1 MKLSFKF
8 KPTINHKNLNIIRT
22 LSFHTSKLYN
32 IVNYSIHNGENKPV
46 YSKLDK
52 KFRANW
58 HCDYL
63 HSHNRQHCLKMLAQ
77 NWKSYFRSL
86 NDYKNNPSKYNAMPK
101 PPQYK
106 YLDSNPN
113 EIIFT
118 NYAIRIKNGNL
129 LLSLSKKMKSD
140 YKVDNLKFELSDKVQ
155 SFIIINMDSIQQ
167 VKIKRESVSNRWY
180 LIVVYKKECK
190 NNEGD
195 NVMSIDP
202 GLDNLAAIT
211 FKDND
216 ENYLIN
222 GKPLK
227 SKNSYYNK
235 EIARLS
241 SIRMKQVG
249 SKKFKNTNKIKSL
262 RVDRRNYVLDY
273 LHKASRKV
281 INIALN
287 NNVGTIVIGDIKNI
301 KQNSTI
307 KSFVQIPIQRFV
319 NMIEYK
325 AELEGINVVRLNEA
339 YTSGC
344 SAVELE
350 TLNKSNY
357 NISRRITRGLFKNKK
372 TTINSDI
379 NGSLNILRKYL
390 KDKCISELV
399 KRARDNGVVYPP
411 KRISV
416 A

>member
-8 KPTINHKNLNIIRT
+8 KPAINHKNLNIIRT
-22 LSFHTSKLYN
+22 LSYHTSKLYN
-32 IVNYSIHNGENKPV
+32 IVNYSVNKGKNKPV
-46 YSKLDK
+46 YTKLDEQ
-52 KFRANW
+52 FRGNW
-58 HCDYL
+58 HCDFL
-63 HSHNRQHCLKMLAQ
+63 HSHNRQHYLKLLAQ

-86 NDYKNNPSKYNAMPK
+86 NDYKNNPSKYNGMPK
-101 PPQYK
+101 PPKYK

-129 LLSLSKKMKSD
+129 LLSLSKKMKSM

-155 SFIIINMDSIQQ
+155 SFINMDSIQQ

-180 LIVVYKKECK
+180 LIVVYNKECK
-190 NNEGD
+190 NNDGD

-211 FKDND
+211 FKDSNK
-216 ENYLIN
+216 NYLIN

-227 SKNSYYNK
+227 SKNAYYNK

-262 RVDRRNYVLDY
+262 RINRKNYVLDY
-273 LHKASRKV
+273 LHKASRQV
-281 INIALN
+281 INIALDN
-287 NNVGTIVIGDIKNI
+287 HVGTIVIGDIKNI

-307 KSFVQIPIQRFV
+307 KSFVQIPVQRFV

-325 AELEGINVVRLNEA
+325 AKLEGINVIKINEA

-344 SAVELE
+344 SAVDLE
-350 TLNKSNY
+350 KINKSNY
-357 NISRRITRGLFKNKK
+357 NKSRRVYRGLFENKK

-390 KDKCISELV
+390 KDKCIPELING
-399 KRARDNGVVYPP
+399 ARDNGVVYPP

>member
-8 KPTINHKNLNIIRT
+8 KPAINHKNLNIIRT
-22 LSFHTSKLYN
+22 LSYHTSKLYN
-32 IVNYSIHNGENKPV
+32 IVNYSINKGENKPL
-46 YSKLDK
+46 YTKLDEQ
-52 KFRANW
+52 FRNNW
-58 HCDYL
+58 HCDFL
-63 HSHNRQHCLKMLAQ
+63 HSHNRQHCLKLLAQ

-86 NDYKNNPSKYNAMPK
+86 NDYKNNPSKYNGTFK
-101 PPQYK
+101 PPKYK

-129 LLSLSKKMKSD
+129 LLSLSKKMKSM

-155 SFIIINMDSIQQ
+155 SFVNMDSIQQ
-167 VKIKRESVSNRWY
+167 IKIKRESVSNRWY
-180 LIVVYKKECK
+180 LIVVYNKECK
-190 NNEGD
+190 NNNGK

-211 FKDND
+211 FKDSNK
-216 ENYLIN
+216 NYLIN

-227 SKNSYYNK
+227 SKNAYYNK

-249 SKKFKNTNKIKSL
+249 SEKFKNTNRIKAL
-262 RVDRRNYVLDY
+262 RINRRNYIVDY
-273 LHKASRKV
+273 LHKASRQI
-281 INIALN
+281 INIALDE
-287 NNVGTIVIGDIKNI
+287 NVGTIVIGDIKNI

-307 KSFVQIPIQRFV
+307 KSFVQIPVQRFV

-325 AELEGINVVRLNEA
+325 AKLAGINVVKINES

-344 SAVELE
+344 SAVDLE
-350 TLNKSNY
+350 EINKSNY
-357 NISRRITRGLFKNKK
+357 NKSRRVYRGLFKGKK
-372 TTINSDI
+372 TSINSDI

-390 KDKCISELV
+390 KDKCIPELIHG
-399 KRARDNGVVYPP
+399 ARDNGVVNPP

>member
-8 KPTINHKNLNIIRT
+8 KPAINHKNLNIIRT

-32 IVNYSIHNGENKPV
+32 IVNYSINKGKNKPV

-52 KFRANW
+52 KFRDNW
-58 HCDYL
+58 HCDFL
-63 HSHNRQHCLKMLAQ
+63 HSHNRQHCLKLLAQ

-86 NDYKNNPSKYNAMPK
+86 NDYKKNPSKYKGIPK
-101 PPQYK
+101 SPKYK

-129 LLSLSKKMKSD
+129 LLSLSKKMKSM

-155 SFIIINMDSIQQ
+155 SFINMDSIQQ
-167 VKIKRESVSNRWY
+167 VKIKRESISNRWY
-180 LIVVYKKECK
+180 LIVVYNKECK
-190 NNEGD
+190 NNDGR

-211 FKDND
+211 FKDSNK
-216 ENYLIN
+216 NYLIN

-227 SKNSYYNK
+227 SKNAYYNK

-249 SKKFKNTNKIKSL
+249 SKKFKNTNRIKSL

-273 LHKASRKV
+273 LHKASRRV
-281 INIALN
+281 VDIALD

-307 KSFVQIPIQRFV
+307 KSFVQIPVQRFV
-319 NMIEYK
+319 TMIGYK
-325 AELEGINVVRLNEA
+325 AELEGINIVRVNES

-344 SAVELE
+344 SAVDLE
-350 TLNKSNY
+350 KINKTNY
-357 NISRRITRGLFKNKK
+357 DKSRRVYRGLFKNKK

-390 KDKCISELV
+390 KDKCIPELING
-399 KRARDNGVVYPP
+399 ARDNGVVNPP

>member
-8 KPTINHKNLNIIRT
+8 KPAINHKNLNIIRT
-22 LSFHTSKLYN
+22 LSYHTSKLYN
-32 IVNYSIHNGENKPV
+32 IVNYSVNNGKNKPV
-46 YSKLDK
+46 YTKLDEQ
-52 KFRANW
+52 FRSNW
-58 HCDYL
+58 HCDFL
-63 HSHNRQHCLKMLAQ
+63 HSHNRQHCLKLLAQ

-86 NDYKNNPSKYNAMPK
+86 NDYKNNPSKYNGMPK
-101 PPQYK
+101 PPKYK

-129 LLSLSKKMKSD
+129 LLSLSKKMRSM
-140 YKVDNLKFELSDKVQ
+140 YKVENLKFELSDKVQ
-155 SFIIINMDSIQQ
+155 SFINMDSIQQ
-167 VKIKRESVSNRWY
+167 VKIKRESLSNRWY
-180 LIVVYKKECK
+180 LIVVYNKECK
-190 NNEGD
+190 NNDGD

-211 FKDND
+211 FKDSNK
-216 ENYLIN
+216 NYLIN

-227 SKNSYYNK
+227 SKNAYYNK

-262 RVDRRNYVLDY
+262 RIDRRNYVLDY
-273 LHKASRKV
+273 LHKASRQV
-281 INIALN
+281 IDIALDKS
-287 NNVGTIVIGDIKNI
+287 VGTIVIGDIKNI

-307 KSFVQIPIQRFV
+307 KSFVQIPVQRFV

-325 AELEGINVVRLNEA
+325 AELEGISVVKINEA

-344 SAVELE
+344 SAVDLE
-350 TLNKSNY
+350 KINKSNY
-357 NISRRITRGLFKNKK
+357 NKTRRVYRGLFKNKK
-372 TTINSDI
+372 STINSDI
-379 NGSLNILRKYL
+379 NGSLNILRKHL
-390 KDKCISELV
+390 KDKCIPELIHG
-399 KRARDNGVVYPP
+399 ARDNGVVNPP

>member
-180 LIVVYKKECK
+180 LIVVYKKEYK

-273 LHKASRKV
+273 L
-281 INIALN
+281 
-287 NNVGTIVIGDIKNI
+287 
-301 KQNSTI
+301 
-307 KSFVQIPIQRFV
+307 P
-319 NMIEYK
+319 
-325 AELEGINVVRLNEA
+325 
-339 YTSGC
+339 
-344 SAVELE
+344 
-350 TLNKSNY
+350 
-357 NISRRITRGLFKNKK
+357 
-372 TTINSDI
+372 
-379 NGSLNILRKYL
+379 
-390 KDKCISELV
+390 
-399 KRARDNGVVYPP
+399 
-411 KRISV
+411 
-416 A
+416 

>member
-8 KPTINHKNLNIIRT
+8 KPVINHKNLNIIRT
-22 LSFHTSKLYN
+22 LSFHTSKIYN
-32 IVNYSIHNGENKPV
+32 IVNYSINKGENKPV

-52 KFRANW
+52 QFRDNW
-58 HCDYL
+58 HCDFL
-63 HSHNRQHCLKMLAQ
+63 HSHNRQHCLKLLAQ

-86 NDYKNNPSKYNAMPK
+86 NDYKNNPSKYNGMPK
-101 PPQYK
+101 PPRYK

-113 EIIFT
+113 EIVFT

-129 LLSLSKKMKSD
+129 LLSLSKKMKSM

-155 SFIIINMDSIQQ
+155 SFINMDSIQQ
-167 VKIKRESVSNRWY
+167 VKIKRESISNRWY
-180 LIVVYKKECK
+180 LIVVYNKECK
-190 NNEGD
+190 NNDGR

-211 FKDND
+211 FKDSNK
-216 ENYLIN
+216 NYLIN

-227 SKNSYYNK
+227 SKNAYYNK

-249 SKKFKNTNKIKSL
+249 SKKFKNTNRIKSL

-273 LHKASRKV
+273 LHKASRQV
-281 INIALN
+281 VDIALD

-307 KSFVQIPIQRFV
+307 KSFVQIPVQRFIT
-319 NMIEYK
+319 MIGYK
-325 AELEGINVVRLNEA
+325 AELEGINIVRVNES

-344 SAVELE
+344 SAVDLE
-350 TLNKSNY
+350 KINKSNY
-357 NISRRITRGLFKNKK
+357 NKSRRVYRGLFKNKK

-390 KDKCISELV
+390 KDKCIPELING
-399 KRARDNGVVYPP
+399 ARDNGVVYPP

>member
-8 KPTINHKNLNIIRT
+8 KPAINHKNLNIIRT
-22 LSFHTSKLYN
+22 LSYHTSKLYN
-32 IVNYSIHNGENKPV
+32 IVNYSINKGENKPV
-46 YSKLDK
+46 YTKLDEQ
-52 KFRANW
+52 FRNNW
-58 HCDYL
+58 HCDFL
-63 HSHNRQHCLKMLAQ
+63 HSHNRQHCLKLLAQ

-86 NDYKNNPSKYNAMPK
+86 NDYKNNPSKYNGMPK
-101 PPQYK
+101 PPKYK

-118 NYAIRIKNGNL
+118 NYAIRIKNANL
-129 LLSLSKKMKSD
+129 LLSLSKKMKSM

-155 SFIIINMDSIQQ
+155 SFVNMDSIQQ
-167 VKIKRESVSNRWY
+167 IKIKRESVSNRWY
-180 LIVVYKKECK
+180 LIVVYNKECK
-190 NNEGD
+190 NNNGK

-211 FKDND
+211 FKDSNK
-216 ENYLIN
+216 NYLIN

-227 SKNSYYNK
+227 SKNAYYNK

-249 SKKFKNTNKIKSL
+249 SEKFKNTNRIKAL
-262 RVDRRNYVLDY
+262 RINRRNYIVDY
-273 LHKASRKV
+273 LHKASRQI
-281 INIALN
+281 INIALDE
-287 NNVGTIVIGDIKNI
+287 NVGTIVIGDIKNI

-307 KSFVQIPIQRFV
+307 KSFVQIPVQRFV

-325 AELEGINVVRLNEA
+325 AKLEGINVVKINES

-344 SAVELE
+344 SAVDLE
-350 TLNKSNY
+350 EINKSNY
-357 NISRRITRGLFKNKK
+357 NKSRRVYRGLFKGKK
-372 TTINSDI
+372 TSINSDI

-390 KDKCISELV
+390 KDKCIPELIHG
-399 KRARDNGVVYPP
+399 ARDNGVVNPP

-416 A
+416 T

>member
-155 SFIIINMDSIQQ
+155 SFINMDSIQQ

-273 LHKASRKV
+273 LHKASRQV
-281 INIALN
+281 INTALN
-287 NNVGTIVIGDIKNI
+287 NSVGTIVIGDIKNI
-301 KQNSTI
+301 KQNTTI

-325 AELEGINVVRLNEA
+325 AELEGINVVILNEA

-390 KDKCISELV
+390 KDKCIPELV

>member
-8 KPTINHKNLNIIRT
+8 KPAINHKNLNIIRT

-32 IVNYSIHNGENKPV
+32 IVNYSINKGKNKPV

-52 KFRANW
+52 KFRDNW
-58 HCDYL
+58 HCDFL
-63 HSHNRQHCLKMLAQ
+63 HSHNRQHCLKLLAQ

-86 NDYKNNPSKYNAMPK
+86 NDYKNNPSKYNGMPK
-101 PPQYK
+101 PPKYK
-106 YLDSNPN
+106 YLDFNSN

-118 NYAIRIKNGNL
+118 NYAIRIKNGNI
-129 LLSLSKKMKSD
+129 LLSLSKKMKSM

-155 SFIIINMDSIQQ
+155 SFINMDSIQQ

-180 LIVVYKKECK
+180 LIVVYNKECK
-190 NNEGD
+190 ENNGD

-211 FKDND
+211 FKDSNK
-216 ENYLIN
+216 NYLIN

-227 SKNSYYNK
+227 SKNAYYNK

-249 SKKFKNTNKIKSL
+249 SKKFKNTNRIKSL
-262 RVDRRNYVLDY
+262 RIDRRNYVLNY
-273 LHKASRKV
+273 LHKASRQA
-281 INIALN
+281 IDIALN
-287 NNVGTIVIGDIKNI
+287 ENVGTIVIGDIKNI
-301 KQNSTI
+301 KQNSII
-307 KSFVQIPIQRFV
+307 KSFVQIPVQRLV

-325 AELEGINVVRLNEA
+325 AKLEGISFIKINES

-344 SAVELE
+344 SAVNLE
-350 TLNKSNY
+350 EINKSNY
-357 NISRRITRGLFKNKK
+357 DKSRRLYRGLFKNKK

-390 KDKCISELV
+390 KDKCIPELIHG
-399 KRARDNGVVYPP
+399 ARDNGVVNPP

>member
-8 KPTINHKNLNIIRT
+8 KPAINHKNLNIIRT

-32 IVNYSIHNGENKPV
+32 IVNYSINKGKNKPV
-46 YSKLDK
+46 FSKLDK
-52 KFRANW
+52 KFRDNW
-58 HCDYL
+58 HCDFL
-63 HSHNRQHCLKMLAQ
+63 HSHNRQHCLKLLAQ

-86 NDYKNNPSKYNAMPK
+86 NDYKNNPSKYNGMPK
-101 PPQYK
+101 PPKYK

-118 NYAIRIKNGNL
+118 NYAIRIKNGNI
-129 LLSLSKKMKSD
+129 LLSLSKKMKSM

-155 SFIIINMDSIQQ
+155 SFINMDSIQQ

-180 LIVVYKKECK
+180 LIVVYNKECK
-190 NNEGD
+190 ENNGD

-211 FKDND
+211 FKDSNK
-216 ENYLIN
+216 NYLIN

-227 SKNSYYNK
+227 SKNAYYNK

-249 SKKFKNTNKIKSL
+249 SKKFKNTNRIKSL
-262 RVDRRNYVLDY
+262 RIDRRNYVLNY
-273 LHKASRKV
+273 LHKASRQV
-281 INIALN
+281 IDIALN
-287 NNVGTIVIGDIKNI
+287 ENVGTIVIGDIKNI
-301 KQNSTI
+301 KQNSII
-307 KSFVQIPIQRFV
+307 KSFVQIPVQRLV

-325 AELEGINVVRLNEA
+325 AKLEGISFIKINES

-344 SAVELE
+344 SAVNLE
-350 TLNKSNY
+350 EINKSNY
-357 NISRRITRGLFKNKK
+357 DKSRRLYRGLFKNKK

-390 KDKCISELV
+390 KDKCIPELIHG
-399 KRARDNGVVYPP
+399 ARDNGVVNPP

>member
-8 KPTINHKNLNIIRT
+8 KPAINHKNLNIIRT

-32 IVNYSIHNGENKPV
+32 IVNYSINKGKNKPV

-52 KFRANW
+52 KFRDNW
-58 HCDYL
+58 HCDFL
-63 HSHNRQHCLKMLAQ
+63 HSHNRQHCLKLLAQ

-86 NDYKNNPSKYNAMPK
+86 NDYKNNPSKYNGMPK
-101 PPQYK
+101 PPKYK
-106 YLDSNPN
+106 YLDSNSN

-118 NYAIRIKNGNL
+118 NYAIRIKNGNI
-129 LLSLSKKMKSD
+129 LLSLSKKMKSM

-155 SFIIINMDSIQQ
+155 SFINMDSIQQ

-180 LIVVYKKECK
+180 LIVVYNKECK
-190 NNEGD
+190 ENNGD

-211 FKDND
+211 FKDSNK
-216 ENYLIN
+216 NYLIN

-227 SKNSYYNK
+227 SKNAYYNK

-249 SKKFKNTNKIKSL
+249 SKKFKNTNRIKSL
-262 RVDRRNYVLDY
+262 RIDRRNYVLNY
-273 LHKASRKV
+273 LHKASRQA
-281 INIALN
+281 IDIALN
-287 NNVGTIVIGDIKNI
+287 ENVGTIVIGDIKNI
-301 KQNSTI
+301 KQNSII
-307 KSFVQIPIQRFV
+307 KSFVQIPVQRLV

-325 AELEGINVVRLNEA
+325 AKLEGISFIKINES

-344 SAVELE
+344 SAVNLE
-350 TLNKSNY
+350 EINKSNY
-357 NISRRITRGLFKNKK
+357 DKSRRLYRGLFKNKK

-390 KDKCISELV
+390 KDKCIPELIHG
-399 KRARDNGVVYPP
+399 ARDNGVVNPP

>member
-8 KPTINHKNLNIIRT
+8 KPAINHKNLNIIRT

-32 IVNYSIHNGENKPV
+32 IVNYSINKGKNKPV

-52 KFRANW
+52 KFRDNW
-58 HCDYL
+58 HCDFL
-63 HSHNRQHCLKMLAQ
+63 HSHNRQHCLKLLAQ

-86 NDYKNNPSKYNAMPK
+86 NDYKNNPSKYNGMPK
-101 PPQYK
+101 PPKYK
-106 YLDSNPN
+106 YLDFNSN

-118 NYAIRIKNGNL
+118 NYAIRIKNGNI
-129 LLSLSKKMKSD
+129 LLSLSKKMKSM

-155 SFIIINMDSIQQ
+155 SFINMDSIQQ

-180 LIVVYKKECK
+180 LIVVYNKECK
-190 NNEGD
+190 ENNGD

-211 FKDND
+211 FKDSNK
-216 ENYLIN
+216 NYLIN

-227 SKNSYYNK
+227 SKNAYYNK

-249 SKKFKNTNKIKSL
+249 SKKFKNTNRIKSL
-262 RVDRRNYVLDY
+262 RIDRRNYVLNY
-273 LHKASRKV
+273 LHKASRQV
-281 INIALN
+281 IDIALN
-287 NNVGTIVIGDIKNI
+287 ENVGTIVIGDIKNI
-301 KQNSTI
+301 KQNSII
-307 KSFVQIPIQRFV
+307 KSFVQIPVQRLV

-325 AELEGINVVRLNEA
+325 AKLEGISFIKINES

-344 SAVELE
+344 SAVNLE
-350 TLNKSNY
+350 EINKSNY
-357 NISRRITRGLFKNKK
+357 DKSRRLYRGLFKNKK

-390 KDKCISELV
+390 KDKCIPELIHG
-399 KRARDNGVVYPP
+399 ARDNGVVNPP

>member
-8 KPTINHKNLNIIRT
+8 KPAINHKNLNIIRT
-22 LSFHTSKLYN
+22 LSYHTSKLYN
-32 IVNYSIHNGENKPV
+32 IVNYSINKGENKPV
-46 YSKLDK
+46 YTKLDEQ
-52 KFRANW
+52 FRNNW
-58 HCDYL
+58 HCDFL
-63 HSHNRQHCLKMLAQ
+63 HSHNRQHCLKLLAQ

-86 NDYKNNPSKYNAMPK
+86 NDYKNNPSKYNGMPK
-101 PPQYK
+101 PPKYK

-129 LLSLSKKMKSD
+129 LLSLSKKMKSM

-155 SFIIINMDSIQQ
+155 SFVNMDSIQQ
-167 VKIKRESVSNRWY
+167 IKIKRESVSNRWY
-180 LIVVYKKECK
+180 LIVVYNKECK
-190 NNEGD
+190 NNNGK

-211 FKDND
+211 FKDSNK
-216 ENYLIN
+216 NYLIN

-227 SKNSYYNK
+227 SKNAYYNK

-249 SKKFKNTNKIKSL
+249 SEKFKNTNRIKAL
-262 RVDRRNYVLDY
+262 RINRRNYIVDY
-273 LHKASRKV
+273 LHKASRQI
-281 INIALN
+281 INIALDE
-287 NNVGTIVIGDIKNI
+287 NVGTIVIGDIKNI

-307 KSFVQIPIQRFV
+307 KSFVQIPVQRFV

-325 AELEGINVVRLNEA
+325 AKLEGINVVKINES

-344 SAVELE
+344 SAVDLE
-350 TLNKSNY
+350 EINKSNY
-357 NISRRITRGLFKNKK
+357 NKSRRVYRGLFKGKK
-372 TTINSDI
+372 TSINSDI

-390 KDKCISELV
+390 KDKCIPELIHG
-399 KRARDNGVVYPP
+399 ARDNGVVNPP

-416 A
+416 T

>member
-8 KPTINHKNLNIIRT
+8 KPAINHKNLNIIRT

-32 IVNYSIHNGENKPV
+32 IVNYSINKGKNKPV
-46 YSKLDK
+46 FSKLDK
-52 KFRANW
+52 KFRDNW
-58 HCDYL
+58 HCDFL
-63 HSHNRQHCLKMLAQ
+63 HSHNRQHCLKLLAQ

-86 NDYKNNPSKYNAMPK
+86 NDYKNNPSKYNGMPK
-101 PPQYK
+101 PPKYK
-106 YLDSNPN
+106 YLDFNSN

-118 NYAIRIKNGNL
+118 NYAIRIKNGNI
-129 LLSLSKKMKSD
+129 LLSLSKKMKSM

-155 SFIIINMDSIQQ
+155 SFINMDSIQQ

-180 LIVVYKKECK
+180 LIVVYNKECK
-190 NNEGD
+190 ENNGD

-211 FKDND
+211 FKDSNK
-216 ENYLIN
+216 NYLIN

-227 SKNSYYNK
+227 SKNAYYNK

-249 SKKFKNTNKIKSL
+249 SKKFKNTNRIKSL
-262 RVDRRNYVLDY
+262 RIDRRNYVLNY
-273 LHKASRKV
+273 LHKASRQV
-281 INIALN
+281 IDIALN
-287 NNVGTIVIGDIKNI
+287 ENVGTIVIGDIKNI
-301 KQNSTI
+301 KQNSII
-307 KSFVQIPIQRFV
+307 KSFVQIPVQRLV

-325 AELEGINVVRLNEA
+325 AKLEGISFIKINES

-344 SAVELE
+344 SAVNLE
-350 TLNKSNY
+350 EINKSNY
-357 NISRRITRGLFKNKK
+357 DKSRRLYRGLFKNKK

-390 KDKCISELV
+390 KDKCIPELIHG
-399 KRARDNGVVYPP
+399 ARDNGVVNPP

>member
-8 KPTINHKNLNIIRT
+8 KPAINHKNLNIIRT
-22 LSFHTSKLYN
+22 LTYHTSKIYN
-32 IVNYSIHNGENKPV
+32 IVNYSINKGENKPV
-46 YSKLDK
+46 YTKLDEQ
-52 KFRANW
+52 FRSNW

-63 HSHNRQHCLKMLAQ
+63 HSHNRQHCLKLLAQ
-77 NWKSYFRSL
+77 NWKSYFKSL
-86 NDYKNNPSKYNAMPK
+86 NDYKNNPSKYNGMPK
-101 PPQYK
+101 PPKYK

-129 LLSLSKKMKSD
+129 LLSLSKKIKSM

-155 SFIIINMDSIQQ
+155 SFVNMDFIQQ
-167 VKIKRESVSNRWY
+167 IKIKRGSVSNRWY

-190 NNEGD
+190 NNED
-195 NVMSIDP
+195 TNIMSIDP

-211 FKDND
+211 FKDSNK
-216 ENYLIN
+216 NYLIN

-227 SKNSYYNK
+227 SKNAYYNK

-262 RVDRRNYVLDY
+262 RIDRRNYVLDY
-273 LHKASRKV
+273 LHKASRQV
-281 INIALN
+281 VDIALN
-287 NNVGTIVIGDIKNI
+287 KIVGTIVIGDIKKI

-307 KSFVQIPIQRFV
+307 KSFVQIPTQRFV

-325 AELEGINVVRLNEA
+325 AKFEGINIVKINEA

-344 SAVELE
+344 SAVDLE
-350 TLNKSNY
+350 EIYKTNYNKS
-357 NISRRITRGLFKNKK
+357 SRVHRGLFKNKK

-390 KDKCISELV
+390 KDKCIPELIHG
-399 KRARDNGVVYPP
+399 ARDNGVVYPP

>member
-155 SFIIINMDSIQQ
+155 SFINMDSIQQ

-190 NNEGD
+190 NNEGS

-211 FKDND
+211 FKEND

-273 LHKASRKV
+273 LHKASRQV

-301 KQNSTI
+301 KQNTTI

-325 AELEGINVVRLNEA
+325 AELEGINVVILNEA

-390 KDKCISELV
+390 KDKCIPELV

>member
-8 KPTINHKNLNIIRT
+8 KPVINHKKLNIIRT

-32 IVNYSIHNGENKPV
+32 IVNYSINKGENKPV

-52 KFRANW
+52 QFRDNW
-58 HCDYL
+58 HCDFL
-63 HSHNRQHCLKMLAQ
+63 HSHNRQHCLKLLAQ

-86 NDYKNNPSKYNAMPK
+86 NDYKNNPSKYNGMPK
-101 PPQYK
+101 PPRYK

-113 EIIFT
+113 EIVFT

-129 LLSLSKKMKSD
+129 LLSLSKKMKSM

-155 SFIIINMDSIQQ
+155 SFINMDSIQQ
-167 VKIKRESVSNRWY
+167 VKIKRESISNRWY
-180 LIVVYKKECK
+180 LIVVYNKECK
-190 NNEGD
+190 NNDGR

-211 FKDND
+211 FKDSNK
-216 ENYLIN
+216 NYLIN

-227 SKNSYYNK
+227 SKNAYYNK

-249 SKKFKNTNKIKSL
+249 SKKFKNTNRIKSL

-273 LHKASRKV
+273 LHKASRRV
-281 INIALN
+281 VDIALD

-307 KSFVQIPIQRFV
+307 KSFVQIPVQRFV
-319 NMIEYK
+319 TMIGYK
-325 AELEGINVVRLNEA
+325 AELEGINIVRVNES

-344 SAVELE
+344 SAVDLE
-350 TLNKSNY
+350 KINKTNYNKS
-357 NISRRITRGLFKNKK
+357 RRVYRGLFKNKK

-390 KDKCISELV
+390 KDKCIPELING
-399 KRARDNGVVYPP
+399 ARDNGVVYPP

>member
-8 KPTINHKNLNIIRT
+8 KPAINHKNLNIIRT
-22 LSFHTSKLYN
+22 LSYHTSKLYN
-32 IVNYSIHNGENKPV
+32 IVNYSINKGENKPV
-46 YSKLDK
+46 YTKLDEQ
-52 KFRANW
+52 FRSNW
-58 HCDYL
+58 HCDFL
-63 HSHNRQHCLKMLAQ
+63 HSHNRQHCLKLLAK
-77 NWKSYFRSL
+77 NWKSYFRGL
-86 NDYKNNPSKYNAMPK
+86 NDYKNNPSKYNGMPK
-101 PPQYK
+101 PPKYK

-118 NYAIRIKNGNL
+118 NQALRIKNGNL
-129 LLSLSKKMKSD
+129 LLSLSKKMKSI

-155 SFIIINMDSIQQ
+155 SFINMDSIQQ

-190 NNEGD
+190 NNEGT
-195 NVMSIDP
+195 NIMSIDP

-211 FKDND
+211 FKDSNK
-216 ENYLIN
+216 NYLIN

-227 SKNSYYNK
+227 SKNAYYNK

-262 RVDRRNYVLDY
+262 RIDRRNYVLDY
-273 LHKASRKV
+273 LHKASRQV
-281 INIALN
+281 VDIALDE
-287 NNVGTIVIGDIKNI
+287 NVGTIVIGDIKNI

-325 AELEGINVVRLNEA
+325 AELEGINVVKINEA

-344 SAVELE
+344 SAVDLE
-350 TLNKSNY
+350 KINKSNY
-357 NISRRITRGLFKNKK
+357 NKSRRVYRGLFKNKK

-390 KDKCISELV
+390 KDKCIPELING
-399 KRARDNGVVYPP
+399 ARDNGVVYPP

>member
-155 SFIIINMDSIQQ
+155 SFINMDSIQQ

-273 LHKASRKV
+273 LHKASRQV

-287 NNVGTIVIGDIKNI
+287 NSVGTIVIGDIKNI

-325 AELEGINVVRLNEA
+325 AELEGINVVILNEA

-390 KDKCISELV
+390 KDKCIPELV

>member
-155 SFIIINMDSIQQ
+155 SFINMDSIQQ

-249 SKKFKNTNKIKSL
+249 SEKFKNTNKIKSL

-273 LHKASRKV
+273 LHKASRQV
-281 INIALN
+281 INKALN

-325 AELEGINVVRLNEA
+325 AELEGINVVILNEA

-390 KDKCISELV
+390 KDKCIPELV

>member
-8 KPTINHKNLNIIRT
+8 KPAINHKNLNIIRT
-22 LSFHTSKLYN
+22 LSYHTSKLYN
-32 IVNYSIHNGENKPV
+32 IVNYSINKGENKPV
-46 YSKLDK
+46 YTKLDEQ
-52 KFRANW
+52 FRSNW

-63 HSHNRQHCLKMLAQ
+63 HSHNRQHCLKLLAK
-77 NWKSYFRSL
+77 NWKSYFRGL
-86 NDYKNNPSKYNAMPK
+86 NDYKNNPSKYNGMPK
-101 PPQYK
+101 PPKYK

-129 LLSLSKKMKSD
+129 LLSLSKKMKSM

-155 SFIIINMDSIQQ
+155 SFINMDSIQQ
-167 VKIKRESVSNRWY
+167 VKIKRESVSKRWY

-190 NNEGD
+190 NNEGT
-195 NVMSIDP
+195 NIMSIDP

-211 FKDND
+211 FKDNN

-227 SKNSYYNK
+227 SKNAYYNK

-262 RVDRRNYVLDY
+262 RIDRRNYVLDY
-273 LHKASRKV
+273 LHKASRQV
-281 INIALN
+281 VDIALDK
-287 NNVGTIVIGDIKNI
+287 NVGTIVIGDIKNI

-325 AELEGINVVRLNEA
+325 AELEGINVVKINEA

-344 SAVELE
+344 SAVDLE
-350 TLNKSNY
+350 KINKSNY
-357 NISRRITRGLFKNKK
+357 NKSRRVYRGLFKNKK

-390 KDKCISELV
+390 KDKCIPELI
-399 KRARDNGVVYPP
+399 KGARDNGVVYPP

>member
-8 KPTINHKNLNIIRT
+8 KPAINHKNLNIIRT
-22 LSFHTSKLYN
+22 LSYHTSKLYN
-32 IVNYSIHNGENKPV
+32 IVNYSINKGENKPV
-46 YSKLDK
+46 YTKLDEQ
-52 KFRANW
+52 FRNNW
-58 HCDYL
+58 HCDFL
-63 HSHNRQHCLKMLAQ
+63 HSHNRQHCLKLLAQ

-86 NDYKNNPSKYNAMPK
+86 NDYKNNPSKYNGMPK
-101 PPQYK
+101 PPKYK

-129 LLSLSKKMKSD
+129 LLSLSKKMKSM

-155 SFIIINMDSIQQ
+155 SFVNMDSIQQ
-167 VKIKRESVSNRWY
+167 IKIKRESVSNRWY
-180 LIVVYKKECK
+180 LIVVYNKECK
-190 NNEGD
+190 NNNGK

-211 FKDND
+211 FKDSYK
-216 ENYLIN
+216 NYLIN

-227 SKNSYYNK
+227 SKNAYYNK

-249 SKKFKNTNKIKSL
+249 SEKFKNTNRIKAL
-262 RVDRRNYVLDY
+262 RINRRNYIVDY
-273 LHKASRKV
+273 LHKASRQI
-281 INIALN
+281 INIALDE
-287 NNVGTIVIGDIKNI
+287 NVGTIVIGDIKNI

-307 KSFVQIPIQRFV
+307 KSFVQIPVQRFV

-325 AELEGINVVRLNEA
+325 AKLEGINVVKINES

-344 SAVELE
+344 SAVDLE
-350 TLNKSNY
+350 EINKSNY
-357 NISRRITRGLFKNKK
+357 NKSRRVYRGLFKGKK
-372 TTINSDI
+372 TSINSDI

-390 KDKCISELV
+390 KDKCIPELIHG
-399 KRARDNGVVYPP
+399 ARDNGVVNPP

-416 A
+416 T

>member
-8 KPTINHKNLNIIRT
+8 KPAINHKNLNIIRT
-22 LSFHTSKLYN
+22 LTYHTSKIYN
-32 IVNYSIHNGENKPV
+32 IVNYSINKGENKPV
-46 YSKLDK
+46 YTKLDEQ
-52 KFRANW
+52 FRSNW

-63 HSHNRQHCLKMLAQ
+63 HSHNRQHCLKLLAQ

-86 NDYKNNPSKYNAMPK
+86 SDYKNNPSKYNGMPK
-101 PPQYK
+101 PPKYK

-118 NYAIRIKNGNL
+118 NQAIRIKNGNL
-129 LLSLSKKMKSD
+129 LLSLSKKMKSM

-155 SFIIINMDSIQQ
+155 SFINMDSIQQ

-190 NNEGD
+190 NNED
-195 NVMSIDP
+195 TNIMSIDP

-211 FKDND
+211 FKDSNK
-216 ENYLIN
+216 NYLIN

-227 SKNSYYNK
+227 SKNAYYNK

-262 RVDRRNYVLDY
+262 RIDRRNYVLDY
-273 LHKASRKV
+273 LHKASRQV
-281 INIALN
+281 VDIALDKS
-287 NNVGTIVIGDIKNI
+287 VGTIVIGDIKNI

-319 NMIEYK
+319 NMIKYK
-325 AELEGINVVRLNEA
+325 AKLEGINTVKINES

-344 SAVELE
+344 SAVDLE
-350 TLNKSNY
+350 KINKSNY
-357 NISRRITRGLFKNKK
+357 KKSRRVYRGLFKNKK
-372 TTINSDI
+372 STINSDI

-390 KDKCISELV
+390 KDKCIPELING
-399 KRARDNGVVYPP
+399 ARDNGVVYPP

-416 A
+416 T

>member
-63 HSHNRQHCLKMLAQ
+63 HSHNRQHCLKLLAQ

-129 LLSLSKKMKSD
+129 LLSLSKKMKSM

-155 SFIIINMDSIQQ
+155 SFVNMDFIQQ
-167 VKIKRESVSNRWY
+167 IKIKRGSVSNRWY
-180 LIVVYKKECK
+180 LIVVYNKECK
-190 NNEGD
+190 NNNGK

-211 FKDND
+211 FKDSNK
-216 ENYLIN
+216 NYLIN

-227 SKNSYYNK
+227 SKNAYYNK

-241 SIRMKQVG
+241 SIRMKQIG
-249 SKKFKNTNKIKSL
+249 SEKFKNTNRIKAL
-262 RVDRRNYVLDY
+262 RINRRNYIVDY
-273 LHKASRKV
+273 LHKASRQI
-281 INIALN
+281 INIALDES
-287 NNVGTIVIGDIKNI
+287 VGTIVIGDIKNI

-307 KSFVQIPIQRFV
+307 KSFVQIPVQRFV

-325 AELEGINVVRLNEA
+325 AKLEGINVVKINES

-344 SAVELE
+344 SAVDLE
-350 TLNKSNY
+350 KINKSNY
-357 NISRRITRGLFKNKK
+357 NKSRRVYRGLFKNKK

-390 KDKCISELV
+390 KDKCIPELING
-399 KRARDNGVVYPP
+399 ARDNGVVYPP

>member
-8 KPTINHKNLNIIRT
+8 KPVINHKNLNIIRT
-22 LSFHTSKLYN
+22 LSFHTSKIYN
-32 IVNYSIHNGENKPV
+32 IVNYSINKGENKPV

-52 KFRANW
+52 QFRDNW
-58 HCDYL
+58 HCDFL
-63 HSHNRQHCLKMLAQ
+63 HSHNRQHCLKLLAQ

-86 NDYKNNPSKYNAMPK
+86 NDYKNNPSKYNGMPK
-101 PPQYK
+101 PPRYK

-113 EIIFT
+113 EIVFT

-129 LLSLSKKMKSD
+129 LLSLSKKMKSM

-155 SFIIINMDSIQQ
+155 SFINMDSIQQ
-167 VKIKRESVSNRWY
+167 VKIKRESISNRWY
-180 LIVVYKKECK
+180 LIVVYNKECK
-190 NNEGD
+190 NNNGR

-211 FKDND
+211 FKDSNK
-216 ENYLIN
+216 NYLIN

-227 SKNSYYNK
+227 SKNAYYNK

-249 SKKFKNTNKIKSL
+249 SKKFKNTNRIKSL

-273 LHKASRKV
+273 LHKASRQV
-281 INIALN
+281 VDIALD

-307 KSFVQIPIQRFV
+307 KSFVQIPVQRFIT
-319 NMIEYK
+319 MIGYK
-325 AELEGINVVRLNEA
+325 AELEGINIVRVNES

-344 SAVELE
+344 SAVDLE
-350 TLNKSNY
+350 KINKSNY
-357 NISRRITRGLFKNKK
+357 NKSRRVYRGLFKNKK

-390 KDKCISELV
+390 KDKCIPELING
-399 KRARDNGVVYPP
+399 ARDNGVVYPP